1 MLTPLIQDLE
11 HVAVAVEKERAA
23 GLRPPVLDG
32 SIPCYHYTVAS
43 YFCFVDICWFFV
55 DYDCACVRCCCCMY
69 LSCPPMLTVIGFYL
83 PAHVP
88 S

>member
-11 HVAVAVEKERAA
+11 HVAVTVEKERAA

-43 YFCFVDICWFFV
+43 YFCFADICWFFV
-55 DYDCACVRCCCCMY
+55 DYDFACVRCCCCMY
-69 LSCPPMLTVIGFYL
+69 LSFSPMLTVIGFYL
-83 PAHVP
+83 PANVR